1 RRPHQLEMQ
10 PALLRPLGEL
20 PGRPRALAPFHPFLL
35 IGVFMHDE
43 SRPPVTSGARRGC
56 GYRQPGRAYF
66 AVPLAP
72 GGRPVEEFLIDPPVV
87 IEDAAR
93 LGLTSVGMGVFER
106 DGVTH
111 VVDIVGREHYPTVAE
126 FVDEARRLGVSRRAP
141 RTIDYAQITAQSR
154 LLLAHTHLTSRTQPS
169 SPPTR
174 SAPAMCKSSPSSS
187 LGSFRAS
194 LANSRSSA
202 CCKCHSHCC
211 SSTSGQRPS
220 IACNMPPWASQ
231 TILRGS
237 PGSEPRKAAQL
248 AGCALEKASAR

>member
-111 VVDIVGREHYPTVAE
+111 VVDIVGREHYPTVAA

-141 RTIDYAQITAQSR
+141 RTIDFAQISTQSR
-154 LLLAHTHLTSRTQPS
+154 LLLAHANGDIANAAEFPTDTICPCHVPKHLTSGFQG
-169 SPPTR
+169 
-174 SAPAMCKSSPSSS
+174 MCAR
-187 LGSFRAS
+187 LWW
-194 LANSRSSA
+194 
-202 CCKCHSHCC
+202 
-211 SSTSGQRPS
+211 Q
-220 IACNMPPWASQ
+220 
-231 TILRGS
+231 
-237 PGSEPRKAAQL
+237 EPL
-248 AGCALEKASAR
+248 P